1 MKNLEFRMMVVAV
14 DLSPVDGAVGVIK
27 ARKLGEI
34 NTDSKE
40 EALNL
45 FEEFKKQAGENEIVQ
60 LYDTQKI
67 AECGSSHKLSGFAA
81 NDSVAYT
88 DDIDSEYEDGYTEV
102 YDDSLGII
110 ETTNT
115 YVFPHDAERY
125 FWDRVADDLDKMSWR
140 HPELDI
146 YYDEDGVETEYDES
160 DERLYHWYTYS
171 HSEAD
176 VDRKLI
182 GIEDAYNFYL
192 ARDDFE
198 EIMEEI
204 AKDDEKIRYANIDDL
219 YDEHD
224 FNILVIGCRDN
235 EWHMDGSSIYDVLE
249 EIHTNDYE
257 KMSKRVD
264 YIIENQCQLYSN
276 HTLHFIEEESGE
288 MARFDDETQ
297 SLFTDDY
304 EIWDS
309 ENEEIITNR

>member
-1 MKNLEFRMMVVAV
+1 MKNLEFKMMVVAV
-14 DLSPVDGAVGVIK
+14 DLSPVDNAVGVIK

-40 EALNL
+40 EASKL

-60 LYDTQKI
+60 LYDTQK
-67 AECGSSHKLSGFAA
+67 
-81 NDSVAYT
+81 
-88 DDIDSEYEDGYTEV
+88 
-102 YDDSLGII
+102 
-110 ETTNT
+110 
-115 YVFPHDAERY
+115 
-125 FWDRVADDLDKMSWR
+125 
-140 HPELDI
+140 
-146 YYDEDGVETEYDES
+146 
-160 DERLYHWYTYS
+160 
-171 HSEAD
+171 
-176 VDRKLI
+176 
-182 GIEDAYNFYL
+182 
-192 ARDDFE
+192 
-198 EIMEEI
+198 
-204 AKDDEKIRYANIDDL
+204 
-219 YDEHD
+219 HD

-257 KMSKRVD
+257 TMSKRVD

-309 ENEEIITNR
+309 ENREIITNR

>member
-40 EALNL
+40 EASKLL
-45 FEEFKKQAGENEIVQ
+45 EEFKKQAGENEIVQ

-67 AECGSSHKLSGFAA
+67 AECGISHKLSGFAA
-81 NDSVAYT
+81 NDFVAYA
-88 DDIDSEYEDGYTEV
+88 DDI
-102 YDDSLGII
+102 
-110 ETTNT
+110 
-115 YVFPHDAERY
+115 
-125 FWDRVADDLDKMSWR
+125 
-140 HPELDI
+140 
-146 YYDEDGVETEYDES
+146 
-160 DERLYHWYTYS
+160 
-171 HSEAD
+171 
-176 VDRKLI
+176 
-182 GIEDAYNFYL
+182 
-192 ARDDFE
+192 
-198 EIMEEI
+198 
-204 AKDDEKIRYANIDDL
+204 
-219 YDEHD
+219 EHD